1 MAKEHREAIEI
12 ARKVCLHCREQ
23 GVEADGTCGRCGSPR
38 AIASEPRP
46 SVALW
51 PRPEWTVVP
60 EAKTNQDFY
69 ECVALSEVA
78 RYDPGPKRAVVKE
91 ISILF
96 DYNQE
101 HTLLYRRWLEDM
113 DVELIP
119 TEPRTVTS
127 SLGRSVETRQIPIIP
142 LQSAKKGGEPVV
154 IGAWVVEESTWSKK
168 KAPAI
173 RNLRERFISRPTIS
187 MTHTARKQA
196 AMDLVV
202 GRDNCKIFPELV
214 QEACYK
220 GDDFVLCNI
229 LCSPGQVIY
238 GPAQKSIQWV
248 SNLEDPE
255 EAKKP
260 QFRNLGKGKKK
271 AKGKV
276 RPAEVRMVRRV
287 SIESSAGQSPHHGL
301 QDDVY
306 EAEGGSSYREDTP
319 ISFVLEAD
327 LPEPVIQR
335 QVRIEGDPDFC
346 QHRNV
351 VELPESGE
359 PVAAEAGDSEGLGRG
374 RKVVELPEAERPAL
388 ESVAEVLGYAIDISM
403 QEVEERSVYYVQDEL
418 PVLRLEEPPNEWEV
432 DSNDGDEA
440 AGEARGPTGP
450 ARATDVEQE
459 MEEYL
464 RVATPDIPALFPR
477 PAWDLSCRLDASA
490 GDMARHMDDYGLST

>member
-12 ARKVCLHCREQ
+12 ARKVCQHCREQ
-23 GVEADGTCGRCGSPR
+23 GVEADGTCGRCGSPC
-38 AIASEPRP
+38 ALASEPRP

-51 PRPEWTVVP
+51 PRPDWTVVP

-69 ECVALSEVA
+69 ECIALSGVA
-78 RYDPGPKRAVVKE
+78 RYNPGPNRAVVKE

-96 DYNQE
+96 DYDQE
-101 HTLLYRRWLEDM
+101 HTLVYRRWLDDM

-127 SLGRSVETRQIPIIP
+127 SLGRPVETRQIAIIP
-142 LQSAKKGGEPVV
+142 LQPARKGGEPVV

-168 KAPAI
+168 NAPAI

-202 GRDNCKIFPELV
+202 GRDNCKIFPELA

-229 LCSPGQVIY
+229 LFSPGQVIY
-238 GPAQKSIQWV
+238 GLAQKSIQWV
-248 SNLEDPE
+248 NSLEEPE
-255 EAKKP
+255 EAMKP

-271 AKGKV
+271 AKSRT
-276 RPAEVRMVRRV
+276 RPAKVRMVRRV

-319 ISFVLEAD
+319 MSFVLQAD

-335 QVRIEGDPDFC
+335 KVRTVGDPDFC

-351 VELPESGE
+351 VVLPESGE
-359 PVAAEAGDSEGLGRG
+359 PAAA
-374 RKVVELPEAERPAL
+374 
-388 ESVAEVLGYAIDISM
+388 
-403 QEVEERSVYYVQDEL
+403 
-418 PVLRLEEPPNEWEV
+418 
-432 DSNDGDEA
+432 
-440 AGEARGPTGP
+440 
-450 ARATDVEQE
+450 
-459 MEEYL
+459 
-464 RVATPDIPALFPR
+464 
-477 PAWDLSCRLDASA
+477 
-490 GDMARHMDDYGLST
+490 